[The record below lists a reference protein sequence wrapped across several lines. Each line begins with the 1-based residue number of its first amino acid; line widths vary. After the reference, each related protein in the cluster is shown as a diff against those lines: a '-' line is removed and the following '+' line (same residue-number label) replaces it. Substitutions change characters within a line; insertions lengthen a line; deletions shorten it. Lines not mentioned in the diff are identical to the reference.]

1 MTTYDAEIIF
11 RDQKKYENVIIRNYV
26 TSIMNGCM
34 MMFVF
39 GDDSSVSY
47 NTNDIHEVNTNQHEE

>member
-11 RDQKKYENVIIRNYV
+11 RDRKKYENVIIRNYV

-34 MMFVF
+34 MVFVF